1 MLSHELALAATLCL
15 SASDGGVDAVK
26 DLFNEIEAGL
36 ASKAL
41 TTEKLNDCNDEFS
54 SFEVSRDAKGAV
66 RRLVHDFGGEDSSQ
80 RAASYYDDTGRLRFL
95 FVKVG
100 AVPSAWVE
108 ARWWFDERG
117 KIIKTRRK
125 VGGEGPQYYA
135 HEPGP
140 YLVKDPVTFLK
151 QLQRCP

>member
-1 MLSHELALAATLCL
+1 MLSHELALAAMLCL
-15 SASDGGVDAVK
+15 SAADGGVDDVK
-26 DLFNEIEAGL
+26 EIFNEVEAAL

-41 TTEKLNDCNDEFS
+41 NTETVNDCDDEFS
-54 SFEVSRDAKGAV
+54 NFEVSRDAKGNV
-66 RRLVHDFGGEDSSQ
+66 RRFVHAFGGEDSSQ
-80 RAASYYDDTGRLRFL
+80 RASSTYDDKGRLRFV

-117 KIIKTRRK
+117 KVLKHQRK

-135 HEPGP
+135 NELGP
-140 YLVKDPVTFLK
+140 YLVKDPAAFLK
-151 QLQRCP
+151 KLKRCP